1 MQWSLH
7 PPAKSPLPQTG
18 GWVGLRAYLD
28 AVSREKS
35 LAFAQNQMLDNPIP
49 CSYNDQAIPAP
60 LFDSAS
66 KNQQH
71 M

>member
-1 MQWSLH
+1 
-7 PPAKSPLPQTG
+7 
-18 GWVGLRAYLD
+18 VGLRAYLD